1 MKYRLL
7 SAALVQIGL
16 CKSSN
21 KLFCLNK
28 FNVDLRT
35 IEGLVTVMR
44 IKDVIQRCEV
54 HGLERFERE
63 AIALKEQDMIK
74 ISKKE
79 SDEGRLV
86 VLKIEGK
93 ICGAWAREFKQ
104 TCQDI
109 LCGKVEQLTLDF
121 SSVTS
126 IDREGLNL
134 LKKVDCPKIRIVGC
148 NLFLKD
154 LIEGKKLKQSVIEP
168 EVRRS

>member
-1 MKYRLL
+1 MPGNLPVNPRE
-7 SAALVQIGL
+7 SF
-16 CKSSN
+16 N

-28 FNVDLRT
+28 FNVDFRA
-35 IEGLVTVMR
+35 IEGLVIMMH
-44 IKDVIQRCEV
+44 IMDVIQRSEV
-54 HGLERFERE
+54 YGFGEIRRGSK
-63 AIALKEQDMIK
+63 IAAKEQAMIK

-79 SDEGRLV
+79 SNDGRV
-86 VLKIEGK
+86 VELKIEGK

-104 TCQDI
+104 TCQEI

-121 SSVTS
+121 SSVTN

-154 LIEGKKLKQSVIEP
+154 LIEGKKLKQCVIEP
-168 EVRRS
+168 EFRRS